1 MTYLLFFLGFVAL
14 VKGAGL
20 LVDGAASIALRLR
33 VSDLVVGMTVVAF
46 GTSTP
51 ELFVSLL
58 ATLGGSG
65 GIAIGNIVGSN
76 TANILLVL
84 GVAAVIRPLR
94 VSSGTVRREMPFGLL
109 ASVALVLVAGDA
121 FLDGAAEG
129 LVGRADGLLL
139 LCFFA
144 IFVYYAASIARNIEG
159 MESLASTHTLPRSLL
174 LVAAGLTG
182 LTLGGKWIVD
192 GAVAISRAFALDE
205 TIVGLTVVALGTS
218 LPELA
223 TSIVAA
229 RRGNTD
235 IAIGNVVGSN
245 IFNILLVLGVTA
257 AVRPLPFPTAN
268 AVDLGVM
275 IGANLL
281 LLAAMF
287 LGRRNTLGRWEGGVL
302 LAGYLVYIAAT
313 FAGAR

>member
-1 MTYLLFFLGFVAL
+1 MTYLLFVLGFVAL
-14 VKGAGL
+14 VKGASL
-20 LVDGAASIALRLR
+20 LVDGAASIARYLR

-58 ATLGGSG
+58 AALRGSG
-65 GIAIGNIVGSN
+65 GIAIGNVIGSN

-84 GVAAVIRPLR
+84 GIAAVIRPLR
-94 VSSGTVRREMPFGLL
+94 VSPGTVRREMPFGLL

-121 FLDGAAEG
+121 FFDGAAEG

-144 IFVYYAASIARNIEG
+144 IFVYYAASIARDIEG
-159 MESLASTHTLPRSLL
+159 MESLVSTHTLPRSLF
-174 LVAAGLTG
+174 LVAAGLAG

-192 GAVAISRAFALDE
+192 GAVAISRAFGLE
-205 TIVGLTVVALGTS
+205 QTVVGLTIVALGTS

-223 TSIVAA
+223 TSAVAA

-245 IFNILLVLGVTA
+245 IFNIFLVLGITA
-257 AVRPLPFPTAN
+257 AVRPLPFHAAN

-275 IGANLL
+275 IGANVL
-281 LLAAMF
+281 LLAGMF
-287 LGRRNTLGRWEGGVL
+287 LGRRNTLDRWEGGAL
-302 LAGYLVYIAAT
+302 LAGYVVYLAAT
-313 FAGAR
+313 LLGAR